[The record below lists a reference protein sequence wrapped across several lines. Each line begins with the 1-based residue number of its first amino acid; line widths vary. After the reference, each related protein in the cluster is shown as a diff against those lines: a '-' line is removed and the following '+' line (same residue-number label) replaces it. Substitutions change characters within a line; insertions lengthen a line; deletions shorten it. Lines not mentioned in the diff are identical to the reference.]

1 MLGLKN
7 LSIAIFIASFQAV
20 HVKHMGEII
29 IWVHC
34 QIASRL
40 SLFPIG
46 SLPGLGHEIKLQ
58 FFAEQWIILCLN
70 KKLNGIWNF

>member
-20 HVKHMGEII
+20 HVKHVGEII
-29 IWVHC
+29 RVHC

-46 SLPGLGHEIKLQ
+46 SLAGLGHEIKLQ
-58 FFAEQWIILCLN
+58 FFAKQ
-70 KKLNGIWNF
+70 